1 MAILQ
6 LSSELS
12 LQSCMKH
19 LIQLVCAMVAACVV
33 ASCNNA
39 DPFYGT
45 GPASTTTATTLDLG
59 PPVFGS
65 PAYVSSQIG
74 NGPPYARSGFYP
86 YSASRPGGMGYYDR
100 VASPRGSFDYIYHDL
115 EQPHPSPGT
124 PLKKKTWRYT
134 SRYPS
139 SWGAPVWVS
148 TYTPLRSARQG
159 NATTAQ

>member
-1 MAILQ
+1 MAMIR
-6 LSSELS
+6 
-12 LQSCMKH
+12 LQSEPSLPRCMKH
-19 LIQLVCAMVAACVV
+19 LILLVCALVV

-45 GPASTTTATTLDLG
+45 GPASTTTATSTAVG

-74 NGPPYARSGFYP
+74 YGPPKARSGFYP
-86 YSASRPGGMGYYDR
+86 YSASHPGGMGYYDR
-100 VASPRGSFDYIYHDL
+100 VASPQGSFDYIYHDL
-115 EQPHPSPGT
+115 EQLHPAAGT

-139 SWGAPVWVS
+139 SWGAPVWVT
-148 TYTPLRSARQG
+148 TYTPQRNSRLRNG
-159 NATTAQ
+159 TPCATTKQ